1 MIFDLDLIEH
11 INYRDDY
18 IRLPVPRR
26 YIRDADNPLVYYNYN
41 EFRRRYRFYKEIV
54 LNIIMPLVFANDPLN
69 QRGLPVPPIIK
80 ITTALRFYATGSFQ
94 LVCGDLSKI
103 SQSSVCHII
112 NRTSEQLSKHI
123 GQVIKCPRTQAQ
135 LDANRQFFYQIA
147 GFRGVAGVIDGTH
160 IPIQSPGGP
169 RAEIYRNRKT
179 YFSLNVQIVGGPQ
192 LEILDIVVRWPGSTH
207 DSRIFEN
214 SSVKLQFQR
223 RQIPGLLLGD
233 SGYPQTNYLYTPV
246 LNPVNEAQEIY
257 NNALK
262 GTRQIIEGINGKLK
276 RRFPCLHVKL
286 QYKIGNILR
295 IITACAVLHN
305 LGIMH
310 GDLWL
315 EEEEGDP
322 PALQIQDPPLPE
334 NLMGNAIKLPS

>member
-1 MIFDLDLIEH
+1 
-11 INYRDDY
+11 
-18 IRLPVPRR
+18 V
-26 YIRDADNPLVYYNYN
+26 
-41 EFRRRYRFYKEIV
+41 
-54 LNIIMPLVFANDPLN
+54 
-69 QRGLPVPPIIK
+69 
-80 ITTALRFYATGSFQ
+80 T
-94 LVCGDLSKI
+94 
-103 SQSSVCHII
+103 
-112 NRTSEQLSKHI
+112 
-123 GQVIKCPRTQAQ
+123 
-135 LDANRQFFYQIA
+135 
-147 GFRGVAGVIDGTH
+147 GVIDGTH

-214 SSVKLQFQR
+214 SSVKLRFQR

-246 LNPVNEAQEIY
+246 LNPGNEAQERY

-262 GTRQIIEGINGKLK
+262 GTRQIIERINGKLK

-286 QYKIGNILR
+286 QYKLGNILR

-315 EEEEGDP
+315 QRKK
-322 PALQIQDPPLPE
+322 AILQHCKYKTHHCLKILWE
-334 NLMGNAIKLPS
+334 MR

>member
-54 LNIIMPLVFANDPLN
+54 LNIIMPLVFANDPPN
-69 QRGLPVPPIIK
+69 QRG
-80 ITTALRFYATGSFQ
+80 
-94 LVCGDLSKI
+94 VCGDLSKI
-103 SQSSVCHII
+103 SQSSVCRII

-123 GQVIKCPRTQAQ
+123 GQVIKFPRTQAQ

-147 GFRGVAGVIDGTH
+147 GFPGVTGVIDGTH